1 MRFATLEL
9 DGKAV
14 PVLVSPDG
22 NGWAAVPE
30 WLGADF
36 DGDMADLIGRCP
48 QPTGHAAPTAWRP
61 LDGLRLRAPLVP
73 RRNVFCVGKNYHEHA
88 AEFARSGFDTSAAKG
103 ETAPAAPVVFTKAPS
118 TVVGPGDEVLPFTE
132 LTRQLDYEAELAVV
146 IGKPGR
152 GIRPEDAWNHVWGYT
167 IVNDVTARDLQQKH
181 RQWFIGKSMDTFCP
195 MGPWIVTAD
204 ELDATDLAVKCWIN
218 DELRQDANTRD
229 LIFDI
234 PTIIATLSAGMTLQ
248 PGDVIATGTPA
259 GVGIGFSPPRFLA
272 PGDRMRIE
280 IGGIGVLE
288 NRIAG

>member
-288 NRIAG
+288 SRIAG

>member
-1 MRFATLEL
+1 MRFATLDL
-9 DGKAV
+9 NGKSV
-14 PVLVSPDG
+14 PVVVSPDG
-22 NGWAAVPE
+22 TGYSSVSG
-30 WLGADF
+30 WLGTDF
-36 DGDMADLIGRCP
+36 DGDMTDLIIRCL
-48 QPTGHAAPTAWRP
+48 QPTGRPAPTSWQP
-61 LDGLRLRAPLVP
+61 LEGLRLRAPLVP
-73 RRNVFCVGKNYHEHA
+73 HRNVFCVGKNYHEHA

-118 TVVGPGDEVLPFTE
+118 TVVGTGDEVMPFTE

-152 GIRPEDAWNHVWGYT
+152 GIRPEDAWDHVWGYT

-204 ELDATDLAVKCWIN
+204 EVDATNLTVKCWIN
-218 DELRQDANTRD
+218 GELRQDAVTSD

-234 PTIIATLSAGMTLQ
+234 PTIIATLSAGMTLKA
-248 PGDVIATGTPA
+248 GDVIATGTPA
-259 GVGIGFSPPRFLA
+259 GVGIGFSPPRFLV
-272 PGDRMRIE
+272 PGDLMKIE
-280 IGGIGVLE
+280 IGGIGTLE